1 MQHRH
6 LLGTDGENMSEYF
19 HSVRVNEEN
28 CDGRRKCLRVCP
40 TQAIRTWS
48 GKAII
53 IEEKCIDCGECIT
66 ACPNEAIVALTD
78 PFGERSR
85 FKYTV
90 AIPSP
95 ALYAQFG
102 RSILPDKI
110 LAGLKKIGF
119 DDAYDLAIT
128 CGDTSL
134 AIEQF
139 LEEYSGP
146 KPLIANSCPSVIS
159 LIQVRYPQLV
169 DYIIPIK
176 LPKRLAAKEIK
187 EQKSKE
193 LGLKPEEIGTFYIT
207 PCPVK
212 MIAIKQPP
220 SEEEDYLDGA
230 ISIADIYG
238 PLLSALEREDNV
250 SYRKSLESVCILGL
264 GWAVAGGMHRTRG
277 LKNIL
282 DVSGIPEITATF
294 DDIERGKLRNI
305 DLVVPYACPQ
315 GCVGG
320 SLTVENRYISYNKIL
335 GLLETLEEENIEACR
350 DIRDIRE
357 RYRQKYFHRQQQ
369 YEPRPL
375 HALDE
380 DLGKAIEKRE
390 QKQRI
395 YDSLPKID
403 CGICG
408 APTCLAFAEDVVRG
422 DLRLSDCIFNVP
434 SRFKE
439 LTGELSTLMDT
450 FASMREDKGRKPKK
464 ERRKKKL

>member
-1 MQHRH
+1 VNQ
-6 LLGTDGENMSEYF
+6 YF
-19 HSVRVNEEN
+19 HSVSVDTDK
-28 CDGRRKCLRVCP
+28 CDGRMRCMRVCP
-40 TQAIRTWS
+40 TQAIRIRN

-53 IEEKCIDCGECIT
+53 IKEKCIDCGECIT

-78 PFGERSR
+78 PLGERSR

-134 AIEQF
+134 AIEHF

-146 KPLIANSCPSVIS
+146 KPLISNSCPSVVS

-169 DYIIPIK
+169 DHIIPIK

-187 EQKSKE
+187 ERKSKE
-193 LGLKPEEIGTFYIT
+193 LGLKPDEIGTFYIT

-220 SEEEDYLDGA
+220 SEEECYLDGA

-238 PLLSALEREDNV
+238 PLLSVLESEDKGD
-250 SYRKSLESVCILGL
+250 YRKSLESICILGI
-264 GWAVAGGMHRTRG
+264 GWAVAGGMHRTQG
-277 LKNIL
+277 LKNVL
-282 DVSGIPEITATF
+282 DVSGIGEIIATF
-294 DDIERGKLRNI
+294 DDIERGKLQNI
-305 DLVVPYACPQ
+305 DLVVPYTCLQ

-335 GLLETLEEENIEACR
+335 QLLETLEQENIEACR
-350 DIRDIRE
+350 DKRDIRE
-357 RYRQKYFHRQQQ
+357 RYRQKHFHMRQK
-369 YEPRPL
+369 YEPRPIR
-375 HALDE
+375 ALDE
-380 DLGKAIEKRE
+380 DLGKAIEK
-390 QKQRI
+390 QKNKDEI
-395 YDSLPKID
+395 YNSLPKID

-408 APTCLAFAEDVVRG
+408 APTCLAFAKDVVKG
-422 DLRLSDCIFNVP
+422 DAQLSDCIFNVP

-439 LTGELSTLMDT
+439 LTSELSSLLNT
-450 FASMREDKGRKPKK
+450 FGSMGVSEEQETSK
-464 ERRKKKL
+464 EKRRKKS

>member
-1 MQHRH
+1 
-6 LLGTDGENMSEYF
+6 MSQYY
-19 HSVRVNEEN
+19 HSVSVDEDN

-40 TQAIRTWS
+40 TQAIRIWG
-48 GKAII
+48 GKAVIL
-53 IEEKCIDCGECIT
+53 EEKCIDCGECIT

-134 AIEQF
+134 AVELF
-139 LEEYSGP
+139 LKEYNGP
-146 KPLIANSCPSVIS
+146 KPLISNACPSVVS

-169 DYIIPIK
+169 DHIIPIK

-187 EQKSKE
+187 ERKSKE
-193 LGLKPEEIGTFYIT
+193 LGLKPNEIGTFYIT

-212 MIAIKQPP
+212 MIAIKQPS
-220 SEEEDYLDGA
+220 SEEECYLDGA

-238 PLLSALEREDNV
+238 PLLSVLESKDKGN
-250 SYRKSLESVCILGL
+250 YRKSLESICILGI
-264 GWAVAGGMHRTRG
+264 GWAVSGGMHRTQK
-277 LKNIL
+277 LKNVL
-282 DVSGIPEITATF
+282 DVSGIADIITTF
-294 DDIERGKLRNI
+294 DDIERGKLKNI
-305 DLVVPYACPQ
+305 DLVVPYTCPQ

-335 GLLETLEEENIEACR
+335 RMLETLEQENIEGCR
-350 DIRDIRE
+350 GKRDIRE
-357 RYRQKYFHRQQQ
+357 RYRQKYFHRQQK
-369 YEPRPL
+369 YEPRPIQ
-375 HALDE
+375 ALDE
-380 DLGKAIEKRE
+380 DLGKAIEKRNKKE
-390 QKQRI
+390 KI
-395 YDSLPKID
+395 FESLPKVD

-408 APTCLAFAEDVVRG
+408 APTCLTFAEDVVKG
-422 DLRLSDCIFNVP
+422 NTRLSDCIFNVP
-434 SRFKE
+434 SRFRE
-439 LTGELSTLMDT
+439 LTGELSKLLDSFDSMD
-450 FASMREDKGRKPKK
+450 EDKEWKPGK
-464 ERRKKKL
+464 ERRRKKL

>member
-1 MQHRH
+1 MNQ
-6 LLGTDGENMSEYF
+6 YF
-19 HSVRVNEEN
+19 HSISIDTEK
-28 CDGRRKCLRVCP
+28 CDGHMKCMRVCP
-40 TQAIRTWS
+40 TQAIRIRN

-53 IEEKCIDCGECIT
+53 IKERCIDCGECIT

-78 PFGERSR
+78 PLGERSR

-95 ALYAQFG
+95 TLYAQFG

-134 AIEQF
+134 AIEHF
-139 LEEYSGP
+139 LEEYTGP
-146 KPLIANSCPSVIS
+146 KPLISNSCPSVVS

-169 DYIIPIK
+169 DHIIPIK

-187 EQKSKE
+187 ERKSKE
-193 LGLKPEEIGTFYIT
+193 LGLKPDEIGTFYIT

-220 SEEEDYLDGA
+220 SEEECYLDGA

-238 PLLSALEREDNV
+238 PLLSVLESEEKGD
-250 SYRKSLESVCILGL
+250 YRKSLESICILGI
-264 GWAVAGGMHRTRG
+264 GWAVAGGMHRTQG
-277 LKNIL
+277 LKNVL
-282 DVSGIPEITATF
+282 DVSGIAEIIATF
-294 DDIERGKLRNI
+294 DDIERGKLQNI
-305 DLVVPYACPQ
+305 DLVVPYTCPQ

-320 SLTVENRYISYNKIL
+320 PLTVENRYISYNKIL
-335 GLLETLEEENIEACR
+335 QLLETLEQENIEACR
-350 DIRDIRE
+350 DKRDIRE
-357 RYRQKYFHRQQQ
+357 RYRQKYFHMQQQ
-369 YEPRPL
+369 YEPRPTQ
-375 HALDE
+375 ALDE
-380 DLGKAIEKRE
+380 DLGRAIEKRNKRE
-390 QKQRI
+390 RI

-408 APTCLAFAEDVVRG
+408 APTCMAFAKDVVKG
-422 DLRLSDCIFNVP
+422 DAQLSDCIFNVP

-439 LTGELSTLMDT
+439 LTSELSSLLNT
-450 FASMREDKGRKPKK
+450 FSSIGESKGQKSSKDK
-464 ERRKKKL
+464 RRKKS

>member
-1 MQHRH
+1 
-6 LLGTDGENMSEYF
+6 MSRYF
-19 HSVRVNEEN
+19 HSVSVDADK
-28 CDGRRKCLRVCP
+28 CDGRRRCLRACP
-40 TQAIRTWS
+40 TQAVRIRN
-48 GKAII
+48 GKAVIL
-53 IEEKCIDCGECIT
+53 EEKCIDCGECIT

-119 DDAYDLAIT
+119 DDTHDLAIT

-134 AIEQF
+134 AIEHF
-139 LEEYSGP
+139 LEEYRGP
-146 KPLIANSCPSVIS
+146 KPLISNSCPSVVS

-169 DYIIPIK
+169 DHIIPIK

-187 EQKSKE
+187 ERKSKE

-220 SEEEDYLDGA
+220 SEEECYLDGA

-238 PLLSALEREDNV
+238 PLLSALESEDKGN
-250 SYRKSLESVCILGL
+250 YRKSLESICILGI
-264 GWAVAGGMHRTRG
+264 GWAVAGGMHRTQG

-282 DVSGIPEITATF
+282 DVSGIAEIIATF
-294 DDIERGKLRNI
+294 DDIERGKLQNI
-305 DLVVPYACPQ
+305 DLVVAYTCPQ

-335 GLLETLEEENIEACR
+335 RLLETLEQENIEACR
-350 DIRDIRE
+350 DKREIRE
-357 RYRQKYFHRQQQ
+357 RYRQKYFHMQQK
-369 YEPRPL
+369 YEPRPIQ
-375 HALDE
+375 ALDE
-380 DLGKAIEKRE
+380 DLGKAIKKRE
-390 QKQRI
+390 KKQRI
-395 YDSLPKID
+395 YDSLPKVD

-408 APTCLAFAEDVVRG
+408 APTCLTFAEDVVKG
-422 DLRLSDCIFNVP
+422 DAQLSDCIFNVP

-439 LTGELSTLMDT
+439 LTGELSRLLDT
-450 FASMREDKGRKPKK
+450 FGSMGEGKGRKPRK
-464 ERRKKKL
+464 EKRRKKS